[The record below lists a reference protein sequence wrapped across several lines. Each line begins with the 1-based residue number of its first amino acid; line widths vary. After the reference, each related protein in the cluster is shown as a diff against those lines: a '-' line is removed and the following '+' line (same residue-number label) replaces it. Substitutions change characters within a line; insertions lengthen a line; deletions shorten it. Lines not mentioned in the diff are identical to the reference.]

1 MRFRVFTFLFVLA
14 LAGCQSKASKV
25 AELQAQYGAAY
36 ATYTKDCPT
45 AGGSSGAARLL
56 TGEKLSQA
64 QFAELEAKRKA
75 QEARCKP
82 QSDHLADIQRQI
94 LAAQQ

>member
-1 MRFRVFTFLFVLA
+1 MRFRVFPFLFVVA
-14 LAGCQSKASKV
+14 LAGCEGKAHKV
-25 AELQAQYGAAY
+25 AELQAQYNTAY
-36 ATYTKDCPT
+36 AAYTKDCPT

-56 TGEKLSQA
+56 TGEKLTQA

-75 QEARCKP
+75 EEARCKP
-82 QSDHLADIQRQI
+82 EADHLADLQRQI